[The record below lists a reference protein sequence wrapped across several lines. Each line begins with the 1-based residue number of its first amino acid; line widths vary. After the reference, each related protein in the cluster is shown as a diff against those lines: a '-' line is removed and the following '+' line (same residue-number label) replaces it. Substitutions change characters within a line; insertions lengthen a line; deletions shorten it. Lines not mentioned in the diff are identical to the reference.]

1 MAEPNYGM
9 GLRADIR
16 LSQRLV
22 MTPRLQQA
30 ILMLQMSRLELQQM
44 IQQEMVENPLLEELS
59 DENPGEET
67 VEGTVD
73 EADGSIQPAS
83 ASEPPAKEGEDTSS
97 QEALS
102 EFDYQWDDENNFN
115 YEGER
120 ESPEEDSTRER
131 TVRQTLSLL
140 EHLMWQLQLS
150 TLTGIEK
157 EIATAIIGNLND
169 DGYFTLSL
177 SEVAQWIEAPFSQ
190 EKAEEVLSV
199 VQGFDPP
206 GVAARDLTECLLI
219 QLAQRDRETAA
230 AETIVKG
237 CLDLLRKKDYQKIA
251 AQTGFPQGEVMEACR
266 LIVSLEPKP
275 SRPFQTTHNVDIAPD
290 LYLTKTANGYGVEL
304 NRDSL
309 PSLRVSSFY
318 KKLLRM
324 PSEDNAGARQYL
336 STKMKSAL
344 WLIKSIEQRNETIL
358 KVAQS
363 IVKFQVEFLDH
374 GVDHFK
380 RLVLK
385 DVADDI
391 SMHPST
397 VSRVTQGKY
406 LHTHIG
412 IFELKSF
419 FSSGL
424 PPPSS
429 GPGDGAAP
437 VAVREFIRN
446 MVAHEPPEHP
456 LTDQQILEVLGKQGI
471 VIARRTISKYRDL
484 LKIPSARI
492 RRMACANLPEY
503 PAHRLK
509 K

>member
-1 MAEPNYGM
+1 
-9 GLRADIR
+9 
-16 LSQRLV
+16 

-59 DENPGEET
+59 DELPGEET
-67 VEGTVD
+67 VEGTID

-83 ASEPPAKEGEDTSS
+83 TSEPPPQEGEDASS

-120 ESPEEDSTRER
+120 ETPEGDSSYER
-131 TVRQTLSLL
+131 TLRQPLSLV
-140 EHLMWQLQLS
+140 EHLTWQLQLS
-150 TLTGIEK
+150 ALAGIEK
-157 EIATAIIGNLND
+157 EIAAAIIGNLDD
-169 DGYFTLSL
+169 DGYFTLPL
-177 SEVAQWIEAPFSQ
+177 SEVGQGIPGAPSPEVA
-190 EKAEEVLSV
+190 EKVLSV

-219 QLAQRDRETAA
+219 QLAQRDQETEAA
-230 AETIVKG
+230 QTIVKG

-251 AQTGFPQGEVMEACR
+251 AQTGIRQDEVMEACR

-275 SRPFQTTHNVDIAPD
+275 SRPFQATHNVDIAPD
-290 LYLTKTANGYGVEL
+290 LHLIQTANGYGVSL
-304 NRDSL
+304 NRDSQ
-309 PSLRVSSFY
+309 PNLRISSFY
-318 KKLLRM
+318 KKLLKM
-324 PSEDNAGARQYL
+324 PGEDNAGARHYL
-336 STKMKSAL
+336 GTKMKAAL

-363 IVKFQVEFLDH
+363 IVKFQREFLDH

-406 LHTHIG
+406 IHTHIG

-424 PPPSS
+424 PPPTS
-429 GPGDGAAP
+429 GPDNGASP

-456 LTDQQILEVLGKQGI
+456 LSDRQILETLEKQGI

-484 LKIPSARI
+484 LNIPAART
-492 RRMACANLPEY
+492 RRMACASLP
-503 PAHRLK
+503 K
-509 K
+509 